1 MVASKGESSGRSER
15 QMGAERAT
23 VNNATVIRSGSAA
36 AWAVAVR
43 PRSLFVAISPVL
55 VGATLGFERTGAID
69 LLATLLALG
78 AALLMQVSRRVSHCL
93 MPVNGPRPVPS

>member
-1 MVASKGESSGRSER
+1 MAASTGSQAIRSHV

-23 VNNATVIRSGSAA
+23 VSNAPVIRSGSAA

-55 VGATLGFERTGAID
+55 GGASLGF
-69 LLATLLALG
+69 
-78 AALLMQVSRRVSHCL
+78 
-93 MPVNGPRPVPS
+93 